1 MIVVMERHCSY
12 SKTVLKCHST
22 NLACFFILEY
32 NLHLVVFFANGK
44 GRPSRAPGWPEFDP
58 DFFSLCISYLI
69 IKDTHR
75 FVTSFADQT
84 RTSANQKTDQIQN
97 NQTTFLLN
105 Y

>member
-1 MIVVMERHCSY
+1 MIVVMEGYCSY
-12 SKTVLKCHST
+12 RKTVLKCHST

-32 NLHLVVFFANGK
+32 NLHLVDFFCERKRAAE
-44 GRPSRAPGWPEFDP
+44 PSAGWPEFDP